1 MTTTNEPMFN
11 VRGHSN
17 PQKVALLLA
26 DIALPTV
33 VFTMLLSVPLIIG
46 TSIVTNDMELVG
58 FLMRHLW
65 VLSLCLAVCFGI
77 RYVVRLRRVKPDQP
91 A

>member
-1 MTTTNEPMFN
+1 MTTTNEPMFKI
-11 VRGHSN
+11 RGHSIY
-17 PQKVALLLA
+17 QKVARLLT
-26 DIALPTV
+26 DIALPSVVSTV
-33 VFTMLLSVPLIIG
+33 LLSLPLIIG
-46 TSIVTNDMELVG
+46 TSLVTNNMELVG

-77 RYVVRLRRVKPDQP
+77 RYVVRLRRVKLNPP

>member
-1 MTTTNEPMFN
+1 MFN
-11 VRGHSN
+11 VRGLSIS
-17 PQKVALLLA
+17 QKVALLLT

-58 FLMRHLW
+58 YLMRHLW
-65 VLSLCLAVCFGI
+65 VLSLCLAVCFGT
-77 RYVVRLRRVKPDQP
+77 RYVVRLKRVKPDQLP
-91 A
+91 

>member
-1 MTTTNEPMFN
+1 MTSTNEPMFN
-11 VRGHSN
+11 VRGHSIS
-17 PQKVALLLA
+17 QKVALLLA
-26 DIALPTV
+26 DITLPTV
-33 VFTMLLSVPLIIG
+33 VFTALLSVPLIIG
-46 TSIVTNDMELVG
+46 TSLVTNNMELVG

-77 RYVVRLRRVKPDQP
+77 RYVVRLRRVKLNPP